1 MKLKIVQTLFLISV
15 VLIFITIFLSVREI
29 YREQHFCDVIVFVEG
44 ELSIDASSVTYYSD
58 TMCVVET
65 CDGDIL
71 HIPNRKILR
80 VISKQTL
87 E

>member
-1 MKLKIVQTLFLISV
+1 MKLKIVQTLFLVSIV
-15 VLIFITIFLSVREI
+15 IMFIAVFLSVRDI
-29 YREQHFCDVIVFVEG
+29 YREQHFCDVVVFVEG

-58 TMCVVET
+58 TMCTIEA